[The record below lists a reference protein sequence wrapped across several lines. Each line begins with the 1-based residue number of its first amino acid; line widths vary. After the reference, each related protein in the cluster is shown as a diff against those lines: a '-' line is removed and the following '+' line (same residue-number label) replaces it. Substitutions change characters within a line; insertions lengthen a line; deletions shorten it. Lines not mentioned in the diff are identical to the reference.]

1 MVKLK
6 RVQQWKT
13 YTVVYFR
20 MGPSKMKLRLSFETL
35 KTPVKLILDFTQ
47 CDYLFNYIEGKIY
60 SNMNRFG
67 STLRTAL
74 YNEQA
79 VNKLISLKTVNKRYT
94 NYI

>member
-1 MVKLK
+1 M
-6 RVQQWKT
+6 
-13 YTVVYFR
+13 
-20 MGPSKMKLRLSFETL
+20 RLL
-35 KTPVKLILDFTQ
+35 V
-47 CDYLFNYIEGKIY
+47 NYIEGKIY

-94 NYI
+94 NYIDDKFIQYSA